1 MKEPRAG
8 YKLAWDSLRNA
19 SVTMMLYPRLW
30 IAKILDRPKI
40 NNTQGLQTFA
50 DTLYIDTV
58 RFNKRLILYM
68 KEFYS
73 FFFLGKGGGILIQ
86 QTVFFQLN

>member
-1 MKEPRAG
+1 MLSCERAQGRLQACMGLLKECFGNNDVISQA
-8 YKLAWDSLRNA
+8 
-19 SVTMMLYPRLW
+19 W

-73 FFFLGKGGGILIQ
+73 FFFLGRE
-86 QTVFFQLN
+86 VVY